1 MIVTATVLHTD
12 HSYTLIA
19 TRHSPSPGAGNA
31 TWRGDFRGFNPNNQD
46 ESVAARVD
54 EPDPLDE
61 PLSPLSNE

>member
-1 MIVTATVLHTD
+1 MNITATVQYTD
-12 HSYTLIA
+12 HRCTLIA

-31 TWRGDFRGFNPNNQD
+31 TWRGDFRGFSPNDQD
-46 ESVAARVD
+46 ESAAARMD